1 MSFTKGKRTG
11 TSKSSVMQARR
22 MGIKQS
28 FNFLLI
34 CAD

>member
-1 MSFTKGKRTG
+1 MSFTKGKELELQN
-11 TSKSSVMQARR
+11 SSVMRTKR